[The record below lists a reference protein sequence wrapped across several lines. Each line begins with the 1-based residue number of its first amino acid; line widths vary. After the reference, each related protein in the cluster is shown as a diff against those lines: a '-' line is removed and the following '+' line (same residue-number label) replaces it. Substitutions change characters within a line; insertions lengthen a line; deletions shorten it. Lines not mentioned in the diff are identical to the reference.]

1 MEFGFLNLSDGLGLA
16 TFGSAICLLSIQP
29 FAVNQFAIDR
39 AGLTLAL
46 LSPLETRELLAG
58 KAAGNALIGGG
69 PALLCVVIALALFP
83 AGPAALWLGLLLG
96 LLATY
101 LLAAPAAAA
110 LSAVFPRAV
119 DLNSIGRSSN
129 AHGAAGLLGV
139 LAFVAAGLPP
149 VVLALIATS
158 LMGRPN
164 LVPILIACW
173 CGIALAANRVLFR
186 AVAVLFE
193 KRKENLGLVV
203 K

>member
-1 MEFGFLNLSDGLGLA
+1 
-16 TFGSAICLLSIQP
+16 
-29 FAVNQFAIDR
+29 
-39 AGLTLAL
+39 LAL

-119 DLNSIGRSSN
+119 DLNSIGRGSN
-129 AHGAAGLLGV
+129 AHGAAGFLGLFAF
-139 LAFVAAGLPP
+139 LAGGAPP
-149 VVLALIATS
+149 SLLALLATRV
-158 LMGRPN
+158 LDRP
-164 LVPILIACW
+164 
-173 CGIALAANRVLFR
+173 ALAPVLLAAWCLVCALLAR
-186 AVAVLFE
+186 LLFLPV
-193 KRKENLGLVV
+193 KTLFASRRENLGMVHPSS
-203 K
+203 